1 MSEVLEDYKKRKLDW
16 KLRFSAE
23 APLSYVKRQVDL
35 SNEILFCVEIPW
47 PLLHLWNNLRQNTSG
62 KNVNFVDFLNST
74 VTDAWFVVKSERI
87 EELLQKQSA
96 AIKVAFGGKKG
107 RKRALLDDKVY
118 KLSVKRGETESID
131 HYKSEASKSNDELEE
146 YKRKLSDFEQEK
158 NKLLEEMIKEKDQM
172 EQEISDLKF
181 INQELAD
188 YVETL
193 EKRDSLNCQ
202 GRKIHEV
209 GTKQKGRRLRVLK
222 NKAQC
227 ALWFC
232 KSFGLEISQ
241 IKLKDEEGCN
251 STFDYTAD
259 HGDSNM
265 SENERIEQILF
276 LLDKFC
282 VGDALYHEVSILSDD
297 LPKSYLV
304 KQLRAEGVS
313 ARLSARLDFTS
324 TLRDHVK
331 ELLAQQPDLSDS
343 VVQVK
348 LSGDGARMTRSTNFM
363 MFSFALLQ
371 QGNVMS
377 SKSNRTVA
385 IINGKE
391 DYQTLKTA
399 LPDFFD
405 EVNSL
410 IETGSLLVDGNEVK
424 LEFFL
429 GGDYKFLLMIMG
441 LNSATADYACL
452 WCEIRKQFRWDTSK
466 DLLFCHEWKLSSE
479 VHFIF
484 SSIWLEQ
491 SSSLR

>member
-1 MSEVLEDYKKRKLDW
+1 
-16 KLRFSAE
+16 
-23 APLSYVKRQVDL
+23 
-35 SNEILFCVEIPW
+35 
-47 PLLHLWNNLRQNTSG
+47 
-62 KNVNFVDFLNST
+62 
-74 VTDAWFVVKSERI
+74 
-87 EELLQKQSA
+87 
-96 AIKVAFGGKKG
+96 
-107 RKRALLDDKVY
+107 
-118 KLSVKRGETESID
+118 
-131 HYKSEASKSNDELEE
+131 
-146 YKRKLSDFEQEK
+146 
-158 NKLLEEMIKEKDQM
+158 
-172 EQEISDLKF
+172 
-181 INQELAD
+181 
-188 YVETL
+188 
-193 EKRDSLNCQ
+193 
-202 GRKIHEV
+202 
-209 GTKQKGRRLRVLK
+209 
-222 NKAQC
+222 
-227 ALWFC
+227 
-232 KSFGLEISQ
+232 
-241 IKLKDEEGCN
+241 
-251 STFDYTAD
+251 
-259 HGDSNM
+259 M

-304 KQLRAEGVS
+304 KQLRADMNKTYHIERTRGYPG
-313 ARLSARLDFTS
+313 ARLDFTS
-324 TLRDHVK
+324 TVRDHVK

-405 EVNSL
+405 EVNFL

-452 WCEIRKQFRWDTSK
+452 WCEIHKQFRWDTSK
-466 DLLFCHEWKLSSE
+466 D
-479 VHFIF
+479 
-484 SSIWLEQ
+484 
-491 SSSLR
+491 